1 MDIKE
6 SKACHAGRDRHEEG
20 TLPLFGR
27 AEMSQRRR
35 IIALQKKIDDNAQ
48 RDQYHFHD
56 QNEFAVQ
63 SQCAPAMVP
72 QKIIQCDEAYAS
84 QKHRDTDNG
93 TDQRIGC
100 HSGESDI
107 ISHDIHTAIR
117 EGRDRMPV
125 SLINADPS
133 ILCEE
138 IGRKDGTG
146 TKLYRKRHQD
156 DLSHQHHH
164 TRRCLQIEGIPD
176 KEPLLQADLPPPRDA
191 DHGHHRHDPQTAHL
205 HQKEHDQ
212 LPEDGKVSLQIKH
225 AHPRHADDTDRH
237 EEGIQE
243 RDFLRSCLRDGQHEE
258 ERPKQHEGRKA
269 TTDEDASMK
278 LAQRVK

>member
-6 SKACHAGRDRHEEG
+6 REACHAGRDRHEEG
-20 TLPLFGR
+20 TLPLFSR

-48 RDQYHFHD
+48 RNQYHFHD

-72 QKIIQCDEAYAS
+72 QKIIQRDEAYAS
-84 QKHRDTDNG
+84 QKHRD

-125 SLINADPS
+125 ALINADPS

-138 IGRKDGTG
+138 ISRKDGTG
-146 TKLYRKRHQD
+146 TKFYRERHQD

-205 HQKEHDQ
+205 HQKKYDQ

-237 EEGIQE
+237 EERIQE
-243 RDFLRSCLRDGQHEE
+243 GDFLRSCLRDGQHEE
-258 ERPKQHEGRKA
+258 ERPKQHEGCKT